1 MISSLIDTI
10 RIIPAID
17 HQQWLAAQEGLYN
30 AGTINP
36 ITKACAGRF
45 RRFTIPG
52 AHGSTATVWSKKN
65 ATELIIEASLP
76 RFLTGQNVFG
86 SEDLQATAYL
96 LVRKVCNHLKIDP
109 TAVERKAVR
118 EGRIR
123 LARVDLT
130 THLKLKSDT
139 QVEHFLKAMKLQL
152 AFGHHNF
159 SAYGNET
166 LYINQHSDT
175 KTLKFYNK
183 GRQLKKMPLDQS
195 LRHRDHIEASA
206 EGLLRTELVLRRRYL
221 GRVGIREVL
230 DWDPMAARELLRT
243 FVGDLQLRNVRL
255 TEFEPQAA
263 LHNQANILLA
273 AHMSGVDLE
282 TVLRSARSLSA
293 HARAIVEATGI
304 NIYVPFV
311 AQAASAKVDLES
323 FASVLEF
330 GTNAEASALGI
341 TDALVP
347 KTKLR
352 NNAAEPIAITVA
364 KSTLKPSTVVG
375 VKNRQLPLGPN
386 RSAVGY
392 CPPGWDPIRLANSR
406 NL

>member
-1 MISSLIDTI
+1 MISSLADTI

-17 HQQWLAAQEGLYN
+17 HQQWVEGQVRLHN

-36 ITKACAGRF
+36 ITKACAGPF

-52 AHGSTATVWSKKN
+52 AHGSTATVWSKAN
-65 ATELIIEASLP
+65 ATELHIEASLP

-86 SEDLQATAYL
+86 SEDLQATAFL
-96 LVRKVCNHLKIDP
+96 LVRAVCNHLKIRP
-109 TAVERKAVR
+109 TIEEKKAVR

-130 THLKLKSDT
+130 THLKLKSDA

-152 AFGHHNF
+152 AFGHHFF

-183 GRQLKKMPLDQS
+183 GRQLKKMPLSES
-195 LRHRDHIEASA
+195 LRNRNYIEASV

-221 GRVGIREVL
+221 ERVGIREVL
-230 DWDPMAARELLRT
+230 DWDPKAARELLRT
-243 FVGDLQLRNVRL
+243 LVEDLQLRNVRL
-255 TEFEPQAA
+255 MEYEPQAA
-263 LHNQANILLA
+263 LGNQANMLLA

-323 FASVLEF
+323 FASALEF
-330 GTNAEASALGI
+330 GTNEEAEALGI
-341 TDALVP
+341 TDALLP
-347 KTKLR
+347 KSMLGS
-352 NNAAEPIAITVA
+352 NAAVPIAKTVA
-364 KSTLKPSTVVG
+364 KSTLKPSTMG
-375 VKNRQLPLGPN
+375 GGRPASY
-386 RSAVGY
+386 R
-392 CPPGWDPIRLANSR
+392 
-406 NL
+406 